1 MLRQR
6 LLKNSPPR
14 MISRPPLPCAVI
26 LRRCCSPVARPRFLA
41 APTSMPGDL
50 CDRCHVNLARCQRR
64 ARRRACP
71 ATAQSRRL
79 LARASAADRDP
90 RRLRAWGLRS
100 LHRARERRDRS
111 FLPDA
116 RGADPRRVRRNHRG
130 IIRQR
135 RDRRSAGR
143 FSRAQCVAMRVLH
156 AGNADGRAGSIETAC
171 RAGPGADTRASFRQ
185 LLPLHRLS
193 GDCRCGRDHGAG
205 AHGEHAMIVASANP
219 EGLSVLDRPNSYIGK
234 VVPRPNLER
243 LMQGRGLYVSDMVL
257 PRMAHVVFLRSPH
270 AHARITGIDAAAAR
284 RVPGV
289 VAIVTGEALAAVIT
303 PWVGVLS
310 HLKGLKSA
318 PQHAI
323 AIDHVRWQGEAVAA
337 VVATSRAVAED
348 AAEIVSVEYQ
358 ELDAVTDMRTAL
370 DPETPVIHSSLGD
383 NLAFERNLDA
393 GAVDAAFAE
402 SDAVVEADFI
412 FGRHTGVTLEPR
424 SVVADWNAAEARL
437 TIYQGTQAPH
447 MVQNIAALHLGL
459 TDSQVRV
466 VCKDVG
472 GSFGIKV
479 HIYADEMATYALSKL
494 LLRPVKFV
502 ADRVESFN
510 TDIHARDH
518 RCKGRI
524 GVKRDGTITAF
535 EIDALTG
542 IGPYSMYPRT
552 SAIEANQVVNLVG
565 GPYVTKNYRAR
576 ARVVFQNKNVMCQ
589 YRAVGHPIA
598 VAVTEGLVELAAAK
612 IGMDPLELRR
622 RNLIADDAH
631 PSSGPSGIKFE
642 ALSNHAAMD
651 KLVKMMDYNALRAEQ
666 AALRSKNIHR
676 GIGIA
681 SFIEVTN
688 PSAAFYG
695 VGGARISS
703 QDGVAVRLDA
713 TGSVICQTSITEQ
726 GQGSESLTAQI
737 VGSVLGVSMERVR
750 VILGD
755 TDHTP
760 YGGGTRASRGAGIG
774 GEAALQA
781 AKILRKNVLDVA
793 AAILQSSPAELDIV
807 NDAIVSAVD
816 GSSRIDLKELSRIV
830 YFRPDTLPPGI
841 QPELMATRH
850 FVPRE
855 YPFAFTNGVQASWLE
870 VDTDTGFVKLLR
882 HWVVEDCGT
891 IINPQLV
898 DEQIR
903 GGVVQGLGAALF
915 EKCIYDERGQLT
927 NANMADYLVPMS
939 GEMPDIDVGH
949 VVSPTLETE
958 LGAKGA
964 GEAGTAGAAAAV
976 ANAVN
981 DALKPFGA
989 IIS

>member
-1 MLRQR
+1 MTVIRP
-6 LLKNSPPR
+6 NS
-14 MISRPPLPCAVI
+14 
-26 LRRCCSPVARPRFLA
+26 
-41 APTSMPGDL
+41 
-50 CDRCHVNLARCQRR
+50 
-64 ARRRACP
+64 
-71 ATAQSRRL
+71 
-79 LARASAADRDP
+79 
-90 RRLRAWGLRS
+90 
-100 LHRARERRDRS
+100 ER
-111 FLPDA
+111 
-116 RGADPRRVRRNHRG
+116 
-130 IIRQR
+130 
-135 RDRRSAGR
+135 
-143 FSRAQCVAMRVLH
+143 
-156 AGNADGRAGSIETAC
+156 
-171 RAGPGADTRASFRQ
+171 
-185 LLPLHRLS
+185 
-193 GDCRCGRDHGAG
+193 
-205 AHGEHAMIVASANP
+205 
-219 EGLSVLDRPNSYIGK
+219 LSVLDRPNSYIGK
-234 VVPRPNLER
+234 TVPRPNLDR
-243 LMQGRGLYVSDMVL
+243 LMQGRGLYVSDMEL

-270 AHARITGIDAAAAR
+270 AHAKIAVIDANAAR
-284 RVPGV
+284 QMPGV
-289 VAIVTGEALAAVIT
+289 VAIVSGQELAAVIT

-323 AIDHVRWQGEAVAA
+323 AIDRVCWQGEAVAA
-337 VVATSRAVAED
+337 VVATSRALAED
-348 AAEIVSVEYQ
+348 AVEAVFVEYG

-370 DPETPVIHSSLGD
+370 DPQTPIIHSSLGD
-383 NLAFERNLDA
+383 NLAFERTHNA
-393 GAVDAAFAE
+393 GNVDQAFAD
-402 SDAVVEADFI
+402 SDEIVETEFI

-424 SVVADWNAAEARL
+424 AVVADWNPAEARL

-459 TDSQVRV
+459 AEQQVRV

-494 LLRPVKFV
+494 LRRPIKFV

-524 GVKRDGTITAF
+524 GVKRDGSITAF
-535 EIDALTG
+535 EIDDLTG

-565 GPYVTKNYRAR
+565 GPYVNGNYRAR

-598 VAVTEGLVELAAAK
+598 CSVTEGLVDLAAMR
-612 IGMDPLELRR
+612 IGMDPVEIRR
-622 RNLIADDAH
+622 RNLIADDAY
-631 PSSGPSGIKFE
+631 PCTSPSGLRFE
-642 ALSNHAAMD
+642 QLSHHTSLD
-651 KLVKMMDYNALRAEQ
+651 KLLGMMDYQGLRAQQ
-666 AALRSKNIHR
+666 AAWRENGIHR

-695 VGGARISS
+695 VGGAKISS

-713 TGSVICQTSITEQ
+713 QGSVICQTSITEQ
-726 GQGSESLTAQI
+726 GQGSESLNAQI
-737 VGSVLGVSMERVR
+737 VASVLGVSMERVR

-755 TDHTP
+755 TDNTP
-760 YGGGTRASRGAGIG
+760 YGGGTWASRGAGIG

-781 AKILRKNVLDVA
+781 TKVLRKNILDVA
-793 AAILQSSPAELDIV
+793 AAILQSTAAELDIA
-807 NDAIVSAVD
+807 NDAVVNASDRAP
-816 GSSRIDLKELSRIV
+816 RIELNELARIV
-830 YFRPDTLPPGI
+830 YFRPDTLPPDL

-870 VDTDTGFVKLLR
+870 VDIETGFIKLLK

-915 EKCIYDERGQLT
+915 EKCIYDKRGQLT

-949 VVSPTLETE
+949 VVSPTLESE

-981 DALKPFGA
+981 DALAPFGTIVTEIPLTPQVILTA
-989 IIS
+989 LGRV

>member
-1 MLRQR
+1 M
-6 LLKNSPPR
+6 
-14 MISRPPLPCAVI
+14 
-26 LRRCCSPVARPRFLA
+26 
-41 APTSMPGDL
+41 
-50 CDRCHVNLARCQRR
+50 
-64 ARRRACP
+64 
-71 ATAQSRRL
+71 TA
-79 LARASAADRDP
+79 
-90 RRLRAWGLRS
+90 
-100 LHRARERRDRS
+100 
-111 FLPDA
+111 
-116 RGADPRRVRRNHRG
+116 
-130 IIRQR
+130 I
-135 RDRRSAGR
+135 
-143 FSRAQCVAMRVLH
+143 
-156 AGNADGRAGSIETAC
+156 
-171 RAGPGADTRASFRQ
+171 
-185 LLPLHRLS
+185 
-193 GDCRCGRDHGAG
+193 
-205 AHGEHAMIVASANP
+205 SANP
-219 EGLSVLDRPNSYIGK
+219 DALSVLDRPNSYIGK
-234 VVPRPNLER
+234 AVPRPNLDR
-243 LMQGRGLYVSDMVL
+243 LMQGRGLYVSDMEL
-257 PRMAHVVFLRSPH
+257 PRMAHVVLLRSPH
-270 AHARITGIDAAAAR
+270 AHAKITAIDASAAR
-284 RVPGV
+284 RMKGV
-289 VAIVTGEALAAVIT
+289 IAVVTGRELASVIT
-303 PWVGVLS
+303 PWVGVLT
-310 HLKGLKSA
+310 HLRGLKSA

-323 AIDHVRWQGEAVAA
+323 AIDRVCWQGEAVAA
-337 VVATSRAVAED
+337 VVAASRAVAED
-348 AAEIVSVEYQ
+348 AAEIVAVEYE
-358 ELDAVTDMRTAL
+358 ELEAVTDMRTAL
-370 DPETPVIHSSLGD
+370 DSGTPVIHPALGD
-383 NLAFERNLDA
+383 NLAFERKLDA
-393 GAVDAAFAE
+393 GAVDFAFAS
-402 SDAVVEADFI
+402 SDEVVEADFI

-424 SVVADWNAAEARL
+424 AVVADWNVAEARL

-459 TDSQVRV
+459 REMQVRV

-494 LLRPVKFV
+494 LRRPIKFV

-518 RCKGRI
+518 CCRGRI
-524 GVKRDGTITAF
+524 GVKRDGTIVAF
-535 EIDALTG
+535 EIDDLTG

-565 GPYVTKNYRAR
+565 GPYLTRNYRAR
-576 ARVVFQNKNVMCQ
+576 TRVVFQNKNVMCQ
-589 YRAVGHPIA
+589 YRAVGHP
-598 VAVTEGLVELAAAK
+598 VACSVTEGLVDLAAQK
-612 IGMDPLELRR
+612 IGMDPVEIRR
-622 RNLIADDAH
+622 RNLIPDDGYPCA
-631 PSSGPSGIKFE
+631 SPSGLRFE
-642 ALSNHAAMD
+642 QLSHHAAMR
-651 KLVKMMDYNALRAEQ
+651 KLIKMMDYDGLRAEQ
-666 AALRSKNIHR
+666 AALRKNDIYR

-713 TGSVICQTSITEQ
+713 QGSVICQTSITEQ

-755 TDHTP
+755 TDNTP
-760 YGGGTRASRGAGIG
+760 YGGGTWASRGAGIG

-781 AKILRKNVLDVA
+781 AKVLRKNILDVA
-793 AAILQSSPAELDIV
+793 AAILQTSAAELDIANNAIV
-807 NDAIVSAVD
+807 NDRD
-816 GSSRIDLKELSRIV
+816 GSPRIDLNELSRIV

-870 VDTDTGFVKLLR
+870 VDADTGFVKLLR

-949 VVSPTLETE
+949 VVTPTLETE

-981 DALKPFGA
+981 DALRPFGA
-989 IIS
+989 IITEIPLTPQVILTALGRI

>member
-1 MLRQR
+1 MSS
-6 LLKNSPPR
+6 SP
-14 MISRPPLPCAVI
+14 ANKQ
-26 LRRCCSPVARPRFLA
+26 
-41 APTSMPGDL
+41 T
-50 CDRCHVNLARCQRR
+50 
-64 ARRRACP
+64 
-71 ATAQSRRL
+71 
-79 LARASAADRDP
+79 
-90 RRLRAWGLRS
+90 
-100 LHRARERRDRS
+100 
-111 FLPDA
+111 
-116 RGADPRRVRRNHRG
+116 
-130 IIRQR
+130 
-135 RDRRSAGR
+135 
-143 FSRAQCVAMRVLH
+143 
-156 AGNADGRAGSIETAC
+156 
-171 RAGPGADTRASFRQ
+171 
-185 LLPLHRLS
+185 LS
-193 GDCRCGRDHGAG
+193 
-205 AHGEHAMIVASANP
+205 E
-219 EGLSVLDRPNSYIGK
+219 LDRPNSYIGK

-243 LMQGRGLYVSDMVL
+243 LMQGRGLYVSDMEL
-257 PRMAHVVFLRSPH
+257 PRMAHVVFVRSPH
-270 AHARITGIDAAAAR
+270 AHAKIISIDASAAKRMPSVTA
-284 RVPGV
+284 V
-289 VAIVTGEALAAVIT
+289 VTGEELASVIT
-303 PWVGVLS
+303 PWIGVLS

-318 PQHAI
+318 PQSAI
-323 AIDHVRWQGEAVAA
+323 AIDRVCWQGEAVAA
-337 VVATSRAVAED
+337 VVASSRAAAED
-348 AAEIVSVEYQ
+348 AAEAVAVQYK
-358 ELDAVTDMRTAL
+358 ELEAVTDMRTAL
-370 DPETPVIHSSLGD
+370 DPQTPVIHPSLGD

-393 GAVDAAFAE
+393 GAFDAAFAG
-402 SDAVVEADFI
+402 SDEIVEADFV

-424 SVVADWNAAEARL
+424 AVVADWNAAEARL

-447 MVQNIAALHLGL
+447 MVQNLAALHLGL
-459 TDSQVRV
+459 EESQVRV

-494 LLRPVKFV
+494 LRRPIKFV

-524 GVKRDGTITAF
+524 GVKRDGTIMAF
-535 EIDALTG
+535 EIDDLTG

-552 SAIEANQVVNLVG
+552 SAIEANQVVNLIG
-565 GPYVTKNYRAR
+565 GPYATKNYRAR
-576 ARVVFQNKNVMCQ
+576 ARVVYQNKNVMCQ

-598 VAVTEGLVELAAAK
+598 CSVTEGLVDLAAAK
-612 IGMDPLELRR
+612 IGLDPVEIRR
-622 RNLIADDAH
+622 RNLIADDAY
-631 PSSGPSGIKFE
+631 PCASPSGLRFE
-642 ALSNHAAMD
+642 LLSHHAAMN
-651 KLVKMMDYNALRAEQ
+651 KLMTMMNYDGLRAEQ
-666 AALRSKNIHR
+666 AVLRKKKIHR

-695 VGGARISS
+695 VGGAKISS

-713 TGSVICQTSITEQ
+713 QGAVICQTSITEQ

-737 VGSVLGVSMERVR
+737 VGSVLGVSMGRVR

-755 TDHTP
+755 TDQTP
-760 YGGGTRASRGAGIG
+760 YGGGTWASRGAGIG

-781 AKILRKNVLDVA
+781 AKILRKNILDVA
-793 AAILQSSPAELDIV
+793 AAILQSSPSELDIANNAVV
-807 NDAIVSAVD
+807 NATD
-816 GSSRIDLKELSRIV
+816 GAPRIELRELARIV
-830 YFRPDTLPPGI
+830 YFRPDTLPPGV

-870 VDTDTGFVKLLR
+870 VDTDTGFVKLLK

-891 IINPQLV
+891 LINPQLV

-949 VVSPTLETE
+949 VVSPTLESE

-981 DALKPFGA
+981 DALKPFSA
-989 IIS
+989 TITEIPLTPQVILTALKRI